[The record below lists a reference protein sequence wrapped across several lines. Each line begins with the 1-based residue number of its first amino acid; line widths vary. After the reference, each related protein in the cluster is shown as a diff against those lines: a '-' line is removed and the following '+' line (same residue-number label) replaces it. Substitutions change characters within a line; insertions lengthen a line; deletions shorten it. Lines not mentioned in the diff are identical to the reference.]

1 MAEIFHELAP
11 RCIIAIIMGIS
22 SIIGSLVGATL
33 VFAINEK
40 LLEIIL
46 GIVLLI
52 ASICLYKKNHD

>member
-1 MAEIFHELAP
+1 MNFGVRMAEIFHELAP

-40 LLEIIL
+40 GVKSHLRTSMI
-46 GIVLLI
+46 
-52 ASICLYKKNHD
+52 